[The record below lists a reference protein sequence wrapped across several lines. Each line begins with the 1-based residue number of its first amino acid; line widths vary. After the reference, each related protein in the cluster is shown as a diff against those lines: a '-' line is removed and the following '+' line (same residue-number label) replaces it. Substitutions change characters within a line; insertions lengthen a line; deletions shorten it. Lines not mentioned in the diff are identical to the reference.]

1 MFPVL
6 FEMISGLKVKF
17 NKNMLVGVNIPS
29 FWLRDTM
36 SALRCKMGNVPFV
49 YPRLSIGGNS
59 RRLDFWEPI
68 MNHIKH
74 RE

>member
-29 FWLRDTM
+29 SWLREAV

-49 YPRLSIGGNS
+49 YLGLLIGGNS

-68 MNHIKH
+68 MNRIKH

>member
-1 MFPVL
+1 
-6 FEMISGLKVKF
+6 
-17 NKNMLVGVNIPS
+17 MLVGVNIPS
-29 FWLRDTM
+29 FWLRDIV

-49 YPRLSIGGNS
+49 YLRLSIGGNS